1 MVKLTAKVKLL
12 ASPEHHRALEKT
24 MRAANAACNWISEQA
39 WAANEFSAYGIHKLA
54 YRAARERFGLPSQVA
69 VRCISKVADAYKLDH
84 HTRRSFQP
92 LNAIAYDDRILRWHL
107 AEGRVSLTCLEGRLR
122 VGFAAGER
130 QFALLAHQ
138 QGESDLILR
147 KGVFYLAATCNVQE
161 PAPTDV
167 DDFLGVDFGIANI
180 AADSDRKHYSGSE
193 IKSVR
198 HRQRRLRRKLQA
210 KHTTSANRRL
220 RKLAGK
226 EERFAT
232 HTNHVISKQLVAS
245 AKGTGR
251 GLAIE
256 ELVGI
261 RQRVKVGRKQRAV
274 LHSWAFSQL
283 RLFLEYKAK
292 LVGVPLVLV
301 DPRNSSRQCSCCH
314 HISKSNRPNQSTF
327 RCISCGHQDHADTN
341 AANVIAGRAACKP
354 AIRGS
359 RLSSDRPAKL
369 PASSLASS
377 R

>member
-1 MVKLTAKVKLL
+1 M
-12 ASPEHHRALEKT
+12 
-24 MRAANAACNWISEQA
+24 
-39 WAANEFSAYGIHKLA
+39 
-54 YRAARERFGLPSQVA
+54 
-69 VRCISKVADAYKLDH
+69 ADAYKLDH
-84 HTRRSFQP
+84 NTRRSFQP
-92 LNAIAYDDRILRWHL
+92 LNAIAYDDRILRWHV

-261 RQRVKVGRKQRAV
+261 RERVKVGRKQRAV

-292 LVGVPLVLV
+292 LLGVPLVLV
-301 DPRNSSRQCSCCH
+301 DPRNSSRECSCCH
-314 HISKSNRPNQSTF
+314 HVPKSNRPHQSTI

-369 PASSLASS
+369 PASS